1 MSLRLASVAWR
12 RDSTSPKN
20 QYRDG
25 NVKTLGTKLATIV
38 IWEGRWIILAPF
50 ILMWVS
56 GPPGRVAFCESGGS
70 YNRAVVIK
78 STYLWTLLSSDH
90 TGLKAS
96 YWPKSVG
103 SCLSLDGD
111 GWALSRGEMLWELCG
126 GRGSDKPGIQSQ
138 RRPGHI
144 GHMTRVPGQ
153 PQLLFFEFCSPSN
166 TMVIL
171 LNMDSCVIIWK
182 RN

>member
-103 SCLSLDGD
+103 SCLSLAD
-111 GWALSRGEMLWELCG
+111 
-126 GRGSDKPGIQSQ
+126 
-138 RRPGHI
+138 
-144 GHMTRVPGQ
+144 V
-153 PQLLFFEFCSPSN
+153 SPSEPLHC
-166 TMVIL
+166 TMWLHPLKAHRPSTVYKRCML
-171 LNMDSCVIIWK
+171 TLTAWLCLIIIA
-182 RN
+182 NLPHTSQLAQLC